1 MKNRA
6 ERGWFWVS
14 LAVTLSVLMLLVG
27 MAVVD
32 VRCRQMGWGN
42 HTPPF
47 YLSTEIGDR
56 TVAHVDLLGVKG
68 EFDLTFVENL
78 VEYVE
83 EKLQN
88 VIFVPAIGEKFTE
101 NGS

>member
-1 MKNRA
+1 M
-6 ERGWFWVS
+6 
-14 LAVTLSVLMLLVG
+14 
-27 MAVVD
+27 
-32 VRCRQMGWGN
+32 
-42 HTPPF
+42 
-47 YLSTEIGDR
+47 
-56 TVAHVDLLGVKG
+56 AHVDLLGVKG

>member
-14 LAVTLSVLMLLVG
+14 LAVTLSVLTLLVG

-47 YLSTEIGDR
+47 LSFHRNRRPDSGPCR
-56 TVAHVDLLGVKG
+56 SFGGQGRV
-68 EFDLTFVENL
+68 
-78 VEYVE
+78 
-83 EKLQN
+83 
-88 VIFVPAIGEKFTE
+88 
-101 NGS
+101 

>member
-1 MKNRA
+1 
-6 ERGWFWVS
+6 
-14 LAVTLSVLMLLVG
+14 
-27 MAVVD
+27 
-32 VRCRQMGWGN
+32 
-42 HTPPF
+42 
-47 YLSTEIGDR
+47 
-56 TVAHVDLLGVKG
+56 
-68 EFDLTFVENL
+68 L